1 MWIESVFCT
10 TCEYFQIT
18 LKDATVMMTVGD
30 DDSAVKDILP
40 IVMRAYQSSSIA
52 EESGFIV
59 KVRISFL

>member
-1 MWIESVFCT
+1 MRIESVFST